1 MIMNKKQKWQL
12 GGNSR
17 GSLDAKDIQM
27 SPILEYILSQPDTMQ
42 PILMK
47 VYNCIKDAIPDTEER
62 ISWAMPTFW
71 KGRNIIHFAAAKHH
85 IGLYPGPDAIVAF
98 AEQLRGFKTSKGA
111 VQFPIDKPIPVD
123 LLVEIARWS
132 YEHNK
137 K

>member
-42 PILMK
+42 PVLMK
-47 VYNCIKDAIPDTEER
+47 VYSCIKDAIPDTEER

-111 VQFPIDKPIPVD
+111 VQVPLDKPLPVN
-123 LLVEIARWS
+123 LISEIARWS
-132 YEHNK
+132 YEHNH
-137 K
+137 

>member
-1 MIMNKKQKWQL
+1 MPTLPTKSKNGYSPYWETP
-12 GGNSR
+12 G
-17 GSLDAKDIQM
+17 KDKQM

-42 PILMK
+42 PVLMK
-47 VYNCIKDAIPDTEER
+47 VYSCIKDAIPDTEER

-98 AEQLRGFKTSKGA
+98 AEQLRGLKTSKGA
-111 VQFPIDKPIPVD
+111 IQFPIDKPLPVD
-123 LLVEIARWS
+123 LIVEIARWS